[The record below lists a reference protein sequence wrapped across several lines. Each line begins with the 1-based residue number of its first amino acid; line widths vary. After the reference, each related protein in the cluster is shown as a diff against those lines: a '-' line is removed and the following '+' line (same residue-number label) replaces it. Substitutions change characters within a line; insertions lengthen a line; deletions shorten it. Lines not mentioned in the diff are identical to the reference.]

1 MSYEQN
7 PQQTSPQQPYY
18 QPQQGPGQVPYGQPV
33 PETSD
38 DRTWAMVSHL
48 GSFLAAW
55 IALGI
60 LCPILVL
67 VAKSRSAFVRHHA
80 YESLNFQLNAL
91 VIAVVGGG
99 LGFVIGV
106 VTLGLAWILL
116 APIALAYIVFYC
128 AVVIQASLAANR
140 GEPYR
145 YPLTVRFFNP

>member
-1 MSYEQN
+1 MSYEPN
-7 PQQTSPQQPYY
+7 PPQLPPQQPYY
-18 QPQQGPGQVPYGQPV
+18 QPPPGLGPAPYGQPPSEV
-33 PETSD
+33 SSSD

-91 VIAVVGGG
+91 GWIAITTV
-99 LGFVIGV
+99 LSI
-106 VTLGLAWILL
+106 VTLGLGVVFFLPVGLWYLVFVI
-116 APIALAYIVFYC
+116 IASV
-128 AVVIQASLAANR
+128 QANA
-140 GEPYR
+140 GEWYR
-145 YPLTVRFFNP
+145 YPLIVRVFKP